1 MTTPTVHTKTKY
13 SYGYDG
19 ISSALLKIIINE
31 ITPSLTLIIN
41 QCLTTGIFPD
51 KLKIGKIIPVYK
63 KGNDKLIDNHRPIS
77 LLPTISRIFETAIYS
92 QLYEYIEHHHVIND
106 SQYGFEK
113 AHSTVYTATEL
124 IDRLT
129 YKLDN
134 NKIPFSIYNIID
146 LSKAFDTLNHSILLS
161 KLHYYGIRNTALTL
175 LKSYFTNRKQCC
187 DYKGTSSNM
196 LLIHKGVPQGSILG
210 PLLFILYVNYFIS
223 HQINVLFLCTQ
234 MILLYSVH
242 TTHSI
247 QILI

>member
-1 MTTPTVHTKTKY
+1 MKIKY

-51 KLKIGKIIPVYK
+51 KLKIGEIIPVYK
-63 KGNDKLIDNHRPIS
+63 EGNNKLIDNYRPIS

-92 QLYEYIEHHHVIND
+92 QLYEYIKHHHIIND
-106 SQYGFEK
+106 SQYGFRK

-134 NKIPFSIYNIID
+134 SKIPFNIYID

-175 LKSYFTNRKQCC
+175 L
-187 DYKGTSSNM
+187 
-196 LLIHKGVPQGSILG
+196 
-210 PLLFILYVNYFIS
+210 
-223 HQINVLFLCTQ
+223 
-234 MILLYSVH
+234 
-242 TTHSI
+242 
-247 QILI
+247 